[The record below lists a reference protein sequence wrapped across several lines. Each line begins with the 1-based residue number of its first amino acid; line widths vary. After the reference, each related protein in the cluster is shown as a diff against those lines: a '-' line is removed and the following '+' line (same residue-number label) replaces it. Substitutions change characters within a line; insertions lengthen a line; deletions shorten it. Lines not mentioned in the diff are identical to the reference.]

1 MKTDAR
7 LPSPHGTMIKRN
19 IYDDASK
26 LYLKYD
32 NRTPPIIVD
41 GGSCRGEMISTFN
54 TLLRKSVI
62 HGFEAHPK
70 LFSNLV
76 QKFSANKNVILHNNV
91 LSDTVGVSKFGITGY
106 IGSASILE
114 PTDWLIRMI
123 GNKAKVTEVVNIPS
137 VTLDSILEH
146 VDIMKLD
153 VQGAELKV
161 LHGSIRLLKIMK
173 VVILE
178 VLFVDY
184 YKNQPFFSD
193 LYDFM
198 IKHNF
203 QMFGLYNLS
212 TCTDGNLVAADA
224 LFINLDYYNKI

>member
-1 MKTDAR
+1 M
-7 LPSPHGTMIKRN
+7 LKRN
-19 IYDDASK
+19 IYEDAAK
-26 LYLKYD
+26 LYLKRN

-41 GGSCRGEMISTFN
+41 GGSCRGEMISIFN
-54 TLLRKSVI
+54 ALFPRSTI
-62 HGFEAHPK
+62 HGFEARPDLFLK
-70 LFSNLV
+70 LT
-76 QKFSANKNVILHNNV
+76 QKFSANKNIILHHNV
-91 LSDTVGVSKFGITGY
+91 LSDNVGTEKFGVTGY
-106 IGSASILE
+106 IGSGSIHE
-114 PTDWLIRMI
+114 PTDWLVRMI
-123 GNKAKVTEVVNIPS
+123 GNKAKVTEVIDVPS
-137 VTLDSILEH
+137 VTLDSILGN

-153 VQGAELKV
+153 VQGAEIKV
-161 LHGSIRLLKIMK
+161 LNGAIRLLKIMK

-224 LFINLDYYNKI
+224 LFINLDHYNKI